1 MLAQEKEETP
11 EERAERMRRLVSRM
25 RRQFAVLAPSDSVK
39 LPLSAFVGC
48 TKSARVVALRS
59 LHYPSLPEQ
68 EAARRQS
75 ESDEEFEAAQARRVK
90 EAEALMAAER
100 YAMMMVVPYGAKLT
114 QACQ

>member
-25 RRQFAVLAPSDSVK
+25 RRQFAVLAPSDPVK
-39 LPLSAFVGC
+39 LALSALLLC
-48 TKSARVVALRS
+48 TERVVALRS